1 MNRFIFGW
9 LLLLLVA
16 IGSQSCRNEASD
28 NRSAYAEKIDFKRS
42 GNEVVVRLPAE
53 PDGLNPLLTTLSYS
67 RYVNEQIFQPLLDFD
82 PETYELI
89 PILAAARPTIE
100 PITEGPFAG
109 GLAYTFTIREEATW
123 PNGEPVTA
131 EDVVF
136 SYKVLLNPKV
146 NAAPYRPYLES
157 LTDVIT
163 DPDDPRRFTVQT
175 NEKYILG
182 EASVGNIAVYPKYFY
197 DPEGLLND
205 VSLAGLAD
213 PETNV
218 ELAENDENLVTFAD
232 LFNSAP
238 YQRDADKLIGSG
250 PYRLVE
256 WQSGQK
262 ITLERRD
269 NYWAEDLDGPR
280 LQAGPDRIV
289 FEIIPDQTTA
299 ANAVRDELVDAV
311 VELDNQDF
319 VRLRENEDAQAR
331 YLMETEPAYKYYYI
345 LLNTKDPRLSDKRVR
360 RALAH
365 LVDVDGVIENLY
377 NGLATR
383 TVGPVHPTKSYYDNS
398 LQPIPYDPDRARTLL
413 AEAGWTDSDGDG
425 LLDKEI
431 DGERVPLRLD
441 YLTIASSGFGNNLAQ
456 IYQENARQVGVEI
469 NIQAKEVQ
477 PAIGDLRTR
486 EYQLYGGA
494 FGNLPLPDDFKQL
507 WHTESD
513 TPTGYNRSGFGNAES
528 DALIDEIRVT
538 LDPEK
543 RAELYKRFQRILYEE
558 QPMIFL
564 FAPAERIVLSKRFDA
579 KTTAL
584 APGFQVADMVVQE
597 SIAN

>member
-1 MNRFIFGW
+1 MAG
-9 LLLLLVA
+9 
-16 IGSQSCRNEASD
+16 QSCRNLESD
-28 NRSAYAEKIDFKRS
+28 NRASLAEKIDFKRI

-53 PDGLNPLLTTLSYS
+53 PDGLNPLLTTLSYA
-67 RYVNEQIFQPLLDFD
+67 RYVSEQIFQPLLDFD
-82 PETYELI
+82 PESYELI
-89 PILAAARPTIE
+89 PILAAERPTVE
-100 PITEGPFAG
+100 PITTGPAAG
-109 GLAYTFTIREEATW
+109 GLAYTFTIRDEAAW
-123 PNGEPVTA
+123 PDGSPVTA

-136 SYKVLLNPKV
+136 SYKILLNPKV

-157 LTDVIT
+157 LTDVEI
-163 DPDDPRRFTVQT
+163 DPDNPRRFSVLTK
-175 NEKYILG
+175 EKYILG
-182 EASVGNIAVYPKYFY
+182 EASVGNVAIYPRYFY
-197 DPEGLLND
+197 DPQGLLSD
-205 VSLAGLAD
+205 IVLADLAD
-213 PETNV
+213 PETAAR
-218 ELAENDENLVTFAD
+218 LAENNAQVAAFAETFNA
-232 LFNSAP
+232 AP
-238 YQRDADKLIGSG
+238 NQRDADKLIGSG

-256 WQSGQK
+256 WQSGQR
-262 ITLERRD
+262 IILERRE
-269 NYWAEDLDGPR
+269 NYWAADIDAPR
-280 LQAGPDRIV
+280 LEAGPDRIV

-299 ANAVRDELVDAV
+299 ANAVRDEAIDAA

-319 VRLRENEDAQAR
+319 VRLRENEAVR
-331 YLMETEPAYKYYYI
+331 TKFLLETEPAYKYYYI

-383 TVGPVHPTKSYYDNS
+383 TVGPVHPTKSYYEDK
-398 LQPIPYDPDRARTLL
+398 LEPIPYDPNRARELL

-431 DGERVPLRLD
+431 DGERVPLSLD
-441 YLTIASSGFGNNLAQ
+441 FLTIASSTFGNNLAQ
-456 IYQENARQVGVEI
+456 IYQENARQVGVEVT
-469 NIQAKEVQ
+469 IQPKEVQ
-477 PAIGDLRTR
+477 PAIGDLRSR
-486 EYQLYGGA
+486 DYHIYGGA

-538 LDPEK
+538 MDPKK
-543 RAELYKRFQRILYEE
+543 REQLYKRFQRILYEE

-579 KTTAL
+579 EPTAL
-584 APGFQVADMVVQE
+584 APGFQVADMVVLE
-597 SIAN
+597 SINN